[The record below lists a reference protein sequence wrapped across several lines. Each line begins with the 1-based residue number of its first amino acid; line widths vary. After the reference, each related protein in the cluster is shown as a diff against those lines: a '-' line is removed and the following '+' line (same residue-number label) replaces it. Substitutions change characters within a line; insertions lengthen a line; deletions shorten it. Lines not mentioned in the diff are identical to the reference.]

1 MGGGGGRANVDRCSY
16 VKENTDP
23 ELGLERIAGKAVID
37 YPVRAM
43 TMPHATWK
51 RITLF
56 IDVSFQGLSESLAV
70 GVGVSAGRF
79 GEADR
84 IGEAYAN
91 EVGFRPPTCCGRLER
106 ETVVRNGVVE
116 GIVCAAECA
125 EHSFS
130 VFVFLEE
137 LVCGVHVCPFVS

>member
-1 MGGGGGRANVDRCSY
+1 
-16 VKENTDP
+16 
-23 ELGLERIAGKAVID
+23 
-37 YPVRAM
+37 
-43 TMPHATWK
+43 MPHATWK
-51 RITLF
+51 RIALF

-84 IGEAYAN
+84 IGE
-91 EVGFRPPTCCGRLER
+91 
-106 ETVVRNGVVE
+106 GVVE
-116 GIVCAAECA
+116 GIAYAAECA
-125 EHSFS
+125 EHGFS

>member
-1 MGGGGGRANVDRCSY
+1 
-16 VKENTDP
+16 
-23 ELGLERIAGKAVID
+23 
-37 YPVRAM
+37 
-43 TMPHATWK
+43 MPHATWK
-51 RITLF
+51 RIALF

-91 EVGFRPPTCCGRLER
+91 EVGFRSPTCGGRLER

-116 GIVCAAECA
+116 GIVYAAECA
-125 EHSFS
+125 EHGFS